1 MTLHI
6 DREQHQLLQWAL
18 KGFPED
24 QVEAENKRLNKA
36 KETLKAQ
43 QTKLEAQI
51 KASQDAVI
59 NVPNLERFIE
69 DIQKRLPELDFEG
82 KRLALDMLGI
92 TVYLDGHNVEVT
104 GVIEPEPELDIVHMS
119 S

>member
-1 MTLHI
+1 MSNASFC
-6 DREQHQLLQWAL
+6 RGPL
-18 KGFPED
+18 KDFPAD
-24 QVEAENKRLNKA
+24 QVEAENRRLNKA

-43 QTKLEAQI
+43 ETELEAQL

-59 NVPNLERFIE
+59 NVPNLEHFID

-92 TVYLDGHNVEVT
+92 TVYLDGENVEVT
-104 GVIEPEPELDIVHMS
+104 GVIEPKAQALPCS
-119 S
+119 STQEGASPS